1 MVCKNIS
8 KILCVLLAVALLFSL
23 SACGKK
29 DEKSKV
35 SEPAFSLNKEKV
47 VVDPDM
53 TKYEHTV
60 YTIELEAEVDSIT
73 VYHKDNVIY
82 GLDQNSVAE
91 VGERT
96 DAQIDSILD
105 TVESKYAEISKKDF
119 AEFKVFYA
127 EESGSLVMNFHARK
141 LNKKENLQ
149 MIADLGIF
157 GALSADSTYTQLD
170 EILTSMKFVK
180 Q

>member
-1 MVCKNIS
+1 MFYKNFS
-8 KILCVLLAVALLFSL
+8 KILCLLLAAVMVFTL

-29 DEKSKV
+29 DEKKP
-35 SEPAFSLNKEKV
+35 EPEFSLFAEEA

-53 TKYEHTV
+53 KDCKHAV
-60 YTIELEAEVDSIT
+60 YTIELEAEVDSVI
-73 VYHKDNVIY
+73 VYYKDDVIL

-96 DAQIDSILD
+96 ESEIDAILAQVND
-105 TVESKYAEISKKDF
+105 KYAALAEKKF
-119 AEFKVFYA
+119 VEFKVFYA

-141 LNKKENLQ
+141 LDKKENLQ
-149 MIADLGIF
+149 MVADLGIF
-157 GALSADSTYTQLD
+157 GALSSDSTYTELD
-170 EILTSMKFVK
+170 ETLTAMKFVK